1 MPIHCPIQI
10 KRLDAAAFEALDYR
24 IMGHAYA
31 SQNEL
36 GRLCD
41 ECAYQAD
48 LQARL
53 LADGFRAVSTEVPIT
68 VSHRDF
74 VKRYYLDLVADD
86 ALYELKADANLAREH
101 EAQLYNYMFLLGI
114 QRGKLLNF
122 CAPKVQG
129 KLLATSLTQEER
141 RRFVDVN
148 DHWLERSPACAT
160 LRRTMLALLQDWGAF
175 LEVGLYQEALIHF
188 LGGADKVEQRIR
200 LSRNEVDLGGQRMLI
215 HAPGHAFRLTAV
227 TEDQELVESHLSRL
241 LALTNLKAIQ
251 WVNLNHAQIEF
262 RTIISKAGE

>member
-1 MPIHCPIQI
+1 MPIHSSANI
-10 KRLDAAAFEALDYR
+10 RSLTADEFDALDYR
-24 IMGHAYA
+24 VMGHAYT

-41 ECAYQAD
+41 ECAYEAD
-48 LQARL
+48 MKVRL
-53 LADGFRAVSTEVPIT
+53 LADGFRSVQIQVPLT
-68 VSHRDF
+68 VTHGDF
-74 VKRYYLDLVADD
+74 SKTYRLDLIADD

-129 KLLATSLTQEER
+129 KLLATSLTQQER
-141 RRFVDVN
+141 RRFVDVC
-148 DHWLERSPACAT
+148 DHWSELSPACAT

-188 LGGADKVEQRIR
+188 LGGLSNVERRVNLQRNG
-200 LSRNEVDLGGQRMLI
+200 LDLGTQRMFV
-215 HAPGHAFRLTAV
+215 HAPGVAFRLMAV
-227 TEDQELVESHLSRL
+227 TEGQEHVESHLRRL
-241 LALTNLKAIQ
+241 LALTNLKGIQ
-251 WVNLNHAQIEF
+251 WINLNHAQIEF
-262 RTIISKAGE
+262 RTILKAGE